1 MLLQSG
7 VFEGLGLREVRMEQP
22 SLISWLTIFCWV
34 LLIVTTPFGGTLAQ
48 TQNPAAQRNSGAGT
62 APVSGDASAKNA
74 AQVPKSAGQGGGQKL
89 AEEQFKNIQA
99 LKGIPADQLIPAMQ
113 FITASLGVDCEF
125 CHVHDKMDSDDKK
138 PKKIAR
144 QMITMM
150 FDIDKNNFDG
160 RLEVT
165 CYTCHRG
172 AAKPVSIP
180 AIKDDE
186 MPAGPGAPG
195 EKPLENAASPKPE
208 ELLDK
213 YLAAVGGAAAVEK
226 ITSRVQKGK
235 VLAFGGQSFPAEVYS
250 KAPDKRASVMHLQDG
265 DSVTAFDGQRGW
277 LSVPGRPAHM
287 MSASENESAR
297 LDADLH
303 FPVHVKTLYS
313 KFKVETGE
321 KIDGHDTYLV
331 EGHED
336 GRPPLRLC
344 FDTQTGL
351 LLRLVRYSH
360 SPLGLNPTQ
369 IDFADYRE
377 VGGVKVPFR
386 WTVSRPGNRFTIQVQ
401 EMKQNAPVD
410 DSKFTPPPPPPAQPP
425 GPPSGQKPQ

>member
-1 MLLQSG
+1 MKRQRVIAWLSISCGILLCAIG
-7 VFEGLGLREVRMEQP
+7 
-22 SLISWLTIFCWV
+22 
-34 LLIVTTPFGGTLAQ
+34 PFAGPHAQ
-48 TQNPAAQRNSGAGT
+48 AQNATSQNSPAAGT
-62 APVSGDASAKNA
+62 AAVKGEASAKGA
-74 AQVPKSAGQGGGQKL
+74 AQTAQEPKSASQRAAVQKL

-113 FITASLGVDCEF
+113 FISASLGVECEF
-125 CHVHDKMDSDDKK
+125 CHVHEKMDSDDKK

-150 FDIDKNNFDG
+150 LDIDKNNFDG

-172 AAKPVSIP
+172 AAMPVSIP
-180 AIKDDE
+180 AIKDE
-186 MPAGPGAPG
+186 EIVGPGGP
-195 EKPLENAASPKPE
+195 ERKPAETPALPKPE

-226 ITSRVQKGK
+226 ITTRVQKGK
-235 VLAFGGQSFPAEVYS
+235 LMAFGGQSFPAEVYS
-250 KAPDKRASVMHLQDG
+250 KGPDKRVSVMHLKDG

-287 MSASENESAR
+287 MSALENNSAR

-303 FPVHVKTLYS
+303 FPVHVKTLYP
-313 KFKVETGE
+313 KFKVDSGE

-331 EGHED
+331 TGYEE
-336 GRPPLRLC
+336 GRPPLRLY

-351 LLRLVRYSH
+351 LLRLIRYAQ

-369 IDFADYRE
+369 IDYADYRE
-377 VGGVKVPFR
+377 ADGVKVPFR
-386 WTVSRPGNRFTIQVQ
+386 WTVSRPGNHFTIQV
-401 EMKQNAPVD
+401 EELKQNVPVD
-410 DSKFTPPPPPPAQPP
+410 DAKFATPPPPAQPATPP
-425 GPPSGQKPQ
+425 GPGQKPL